1 MLNNSIYAILT
12 TTDIKLP
19 KAVFRK
25 KKHRLKN
32 FNEKKI
38 EYCTKNSTTTKK
50 HAGCFSIKTTLCL
63 PTAKIRWENFE
74 WPQKAKEQTSA
85 PPTTFSLPTSPPHS
99 VTRPTLQI
107 KN

>member
-32 FNEKKI
+32 FNEKKN
-38 EYCTKNSTTTKK
+38 EYCTKNRTTTKK